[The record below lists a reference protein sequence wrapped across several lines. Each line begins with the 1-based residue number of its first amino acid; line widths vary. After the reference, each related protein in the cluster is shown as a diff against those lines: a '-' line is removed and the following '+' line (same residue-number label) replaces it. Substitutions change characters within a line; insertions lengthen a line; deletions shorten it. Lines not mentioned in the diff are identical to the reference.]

1 MEEKNEYEIVDENIV
16 VNKTTKYENG
26 WTTALGVFLFLAVL
40 YIAFKPQPAVEN
52 KNSIMQYQMVSRF
65 TEMLTPK
72 LIKFEAGDDIEN
84 PVFRKNPT
92 IIEFADVIT
101 RKQIAEQTLIMWD
114 EIVSDKNNVDI
125 KRNAYV
131 NMAVI
136 NWQYKDKTKT
146 KELFDLAKK
155 QSSAKNSINNV
166 LIDKISAALFAE
178 KATSYTVI
186 SDGKQPNIAVQPP
199 HTDNIVFTNQD
210 IIDLEPLPVSAIIMQ
225 KLDPKIDIETT
236 FNITA
241 KKTMSYIYTSIFLVV
256 GGLMILGIFIT
267 SGILWILSAVG
278 TIKITQQ
285 VAIEPAKDEENDIT
299 ASDDS
304 PNEYPYSPHKL
315 GVGIS
320 LFIILVY
327 LIVQGIVIELLTKPE
342 VSSFLTDDSERLT
355 SISILYSMIFSAIFI
370 LIVIW
375 YATKSH
381 ILISTFFKTSKRPL
395 LQAFAGYTMVI
406 PIVLVMSLIQASSN
420 NGQNDTQQ
428 VVDMVMNNSSDSIS
442 RLLFALAIVVLAP
455 IIEETLFRGFLFHAL
470 MRRMP
475 WGVAAVISAICFGL
489 IHAQLSTILPITLLG
504 LMLAILTY
512 RNRSIIPAIWAHAIF
527 NGMQI
532 LSLYGLLDVLK

>member
-16 VNKTTKYENG
+16 INKTTKYENG

-52 KNSIMQYQMVSRF
+52 NNSIMQYQMVSRF

-72 LIKFEAGDDIEN
+72 LIKFEADDNIEN
-84 PVFRKNPT
+84 PVFKKNPT

-114 EIVSDKNNVDI
+114 EIVSDKNNIDI
-125 KRNAYV
+125 KRNAYI

-136 NWQYKDKTKT
+136 NWQYKDKAKAR
-146 KELFDLAKK
+146 ELFDLAKK
-155 QSSAKNSINNV
+155 QTLAKKSINNV
-166 LIDKISAALFAE
+166 LIDKISVALFSE
-178 KATSYTVI
+178 KAISYTVI
-186 SDGKQPNIAVQPP
+186 TDGKPNIAVPP
-199 HTDNIVFTNQD
+199 AHTDNIVFTNQE
-210 IIDLEPLPVSAIIMQ
+210 IIDLEPLPVSAIIVQ

-236 FNITA
+236 FYITA

-285 VAIEPAKDEENDIT
+285 VAIEPAKDEKNDIT

-304 PNEYPYSPHKL
+304 PDEYPYSPHKL

-342 VSSFLTDDSERLT
+342 VSSFLTDDPERLT

-381 ILISTFFKTSKRPL
+381 ILLSTFFKTTKLPL
-395 LQAFAGYTMVI
+395 LQAFAGYAMVI
-406 PIVLVMSLIQASSN
+406 PIVLIMSLIQASSN

-442 RLLFALAIVVLAP
+442 RILFALAIVVLAP